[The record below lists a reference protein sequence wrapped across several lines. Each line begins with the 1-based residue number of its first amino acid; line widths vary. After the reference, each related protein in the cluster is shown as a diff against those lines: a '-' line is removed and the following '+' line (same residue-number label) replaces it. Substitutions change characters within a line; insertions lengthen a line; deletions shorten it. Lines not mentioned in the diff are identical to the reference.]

1 MSRTSFFKRNQWR
14 SGWTLKF
21 YLRIYLAML
30 GSLIVS
36 GMIVYLLLLMTDEKA
51 DHFKKKME
59 ETSHVASDILEPFSN
74 DENKEKSAILLWS
87 WQMEADISVYR
98 TDGTLSSSSKS
109 KPAKHIPSNV
119 RAGWFTGRPDTFGI
133 KLRDQR
139 WVIIERGAKLYIPS
153 FMQTLGAILV
163 VLAVAL
169 GSYPIVRRLTKRLE
183 RLQNS
188 VHALGSGQ
196 LSTRVV
202 VEGNDEVAQL
212 AMSFNQSAERIENLV
227 NAQKS
232 LLANASHELRSPLT
246 RIRMAIELLIAETSA
261 PLRAELQRNISE
273 LDQLIDEILLSS
285 RLDAQFDAQ
294 AKMQST
300 TSPQADHAPT
310 SAYESIDMV
319 GLLAEECAMVSAE
332 LYLLANTDDAS
343 SMPATFEIMGDAK
356 LLRRLFRNLLE
367 NAKRYGDNTDTEIN
381 LRSIA
386 GQLQIDV
393 CDRGNGVPPEQRER
407 IFEAFYRLPG
417 ASESNGGVGLGL
429 SLVKK
434 IAEKHQGSV
443 QCLPRDGGG
452 SCFRVHLPLV

>member
-1 MSRTSFFKRNQWR
+1 MFKFSFAKLRQWR

-30 GSLIVS
+30 ASLIVA
-36 GMIVYLLLLMTDEKA
+36 GIILYFFVQTLQNTA
-51 DHFKKKME
+51 HFQKSME
-59 ETSHVASDILEPFSN
+59 EMSDVASDILEPFGKN
-74 DENKEKSAILLWS
+74 EKKEMNAIMLWS
-87 WQMEADISVYR
+87 WIMEADVSVYR
-98 TDGTLSSSSKS
+98 TDGTLSNSSKS
-109 KPAKHIPSNV
+109 TTAKQIPNDV
-119 RAGWFTGRPDTFGI
+119 RAGFFTGRPDTFAI

-139 WVIIERGAKLYIPS
+139 WVIIERGKKLYIPS
-153 FMQTLGAILV
+153 FNQTLGAILLV
-163 VLAVAL
+163 IAVAL

-188 VHALGSGQ
+188 VNALGSGQ
-196 LSTRVV
+196 LSTRVL

-227 NAQKS
+227 NTQKS

-261 PLRAELQRNISE
+261 PLRAELQRNINE

-285 RLDAQFDAQ
+285 RLDAQLDLPTDHVLTLAQ
-294 AKMQST
+294 
-300 TSPQADHAPT
+300 
-310 SAYESIDMV
+310 ESIDML
-319 GLLAEECAMVSAE
+319 GLLAEECAKVNAE
-332 LYLLANTDDAS
+332 LNLIPNELDATNAPTS
-343 SMPATFEIMGDAK
+343 FEIMGDAK

-367 NAKRYGDNTDTEIN
+367 NAQRYGNNTEIEVN
-381 LRSIA
+381 VLNAA
-386 GQLQIDV
+386 GALQIDV

-429 SLVKK
+429 SLVKR

-443 QCLPRDGGG
+443 QCLPREGGG
-452 SCFRVHLPLV
+452 SCFRVQFKVAQEFQTTV